1 MTNNKFIRFSSAL
14 LLAGVAQGALAQD
27 DDRLS
32 ASVSY
37 NTDAF
42 FGPNPFA
49 GLAYDTG
56 KGYDLT
62 FYGIAWGAGTGGEW
76 GNWTE
81 FGFGV
86 GFEAMGGDLY
96 VNPQLGFTNGNL
108 VSSGTAGDGIV
119 GDAIVP
125 NLTLVYDT
133 EGWEGNLYA
142 GWYGELQD
150 EAPEGGT
157 TLEYLHYWVNGGKKF
172 ADYFSIGVHFEELS
186 LEGGSNVSSQDG
198 YQWLGPYFQVANDTF
213 SLRFSFGTDL
223 TNDDDSFSTSD
234 FYKLQFAFSL

>member
-1 MTNNKFIRFSSAL
+1 MTNNKFVRFSSAL
-14 LLAGVAQGALAQD
+14 LLAGIAQGALAQD

-49 GLAYDTG
+49 GLSYDTG

-133 EGWEGNLYA
+133 DEWEGNLYA

-157 TLEYLHYWVNGGKKF
+157 TLEYLHYWVNGGKKL

-223 TNDDDSFSTSD
+223 TDDDDSFSTSD

>member
-1 MTNNKFIRFSSAL
+1 MTKKTLARVSSAFI
-14 LLAGVAQGALAQD
+14 LAGLAQGALAQD

-49 GLAYDTG
+49 GLSYDTG

-81 FGFGV
+81 FGIGV

-108 VSSGTAGDGIV
+108 VSSGTAGDGVV

-133 EGWEGNLYA
+133 DEWEGNLYA
-142 GWYGELQD
+142 GWYGELRD
-150 EAPEGGT
+150 EAPDGGT
-157 TLEYLHYWVNGGKKF
+157 TLEYLHYWVSGGKKF

-198 YQWLGPYFQVANDTF
+198 YQWLGPYLQVANDTAGM
-213 SLRFSFGTDL
+213 RFSFGTDL
-223 TNDDDSFSTSD
+223 TNDNDSFSTSD
-234 FYKLQFAFSL
+234 FYKLQFFFNL